1 MSTPAAANPTAP
13 ISITAATS
21 IAVAPDRFTLTFAE
35 ADPADVD
42 RLGGKGSG
50 LARMAQQGLRV
61 PPGYIIGTPACRDYL
76 NSRRLPEGLTREIL
90 ARLAALERATGKV
103 FGGGP
108 VPLLLS
114 VRSGAPISMPGM
126 MDTILNLGLNRA
138 AAVALGTATGDS
150 RFVADVVA
158 RFHAMYAE
166 TVLGSIDA
174 GQGVAPGAAV
184 AAVSVDDD
192 PGDVYDRVWAAG
204 EQALADETGDSVPA
218 DPREQLLGAVEAVFR
233 SWNTRRART
242 YRDFH
247 GIAHDLGTAVVV
259 QSMVFGNLS
268 DDSGSGV
275 VFTRNPVTGEPGLFG
290 EYLAHSQ
297 GEDVVAGI
305 RTPDPVVRALAPDL
319 LEELY
324 RTCADLERA
333 QGDVLDIEFTVER
346 SQLYLLQVRSAKRT
360 AEAAVRIAA
369 DLVAEGTASA
379 SAALRGVSAGQV
391 RQVQRPGFDPQEVA
405 AARTG
410 GRLLTTGIGA
420 CPGQVSG
427 ALVLDPDRAKSLAD
441 AGRAVVLARSVTS
454 PADLHGMIAA
464 RGIVTATG
472 GSTSHA
478 AVVARALGTC
488 CVVGAG
494 ELLIDANART
504 LRVGDRTLA
513 EGDPVSLDGA
523 TGELFAGAFA
533 TATPAA
539 ASDGL
544 GRLLSIAAAQ
554 SRCEVLSRVTLPPDV
569 ALAREAG
576 CAGLVTAIDDV
587 LAATGHLDGLVAH
600 LLEGPARGDDGFE
613 RFTDLIA
620 QELTPLLRAAGDL
633 DVGVRA
639 IDLVADESRELLQQT
654 AVTTRHPELAV
665 PLGRLG
671 LIEAQLA
678 GLDRAVAA
686 SGSVGRVHLAVRH
699 VSDPAEAR
707 LLRELAQGSGTAV
720 GSYLTSPRA
729 VLAIDAIAAA
739 SDVVWLEIR
748 SLQAAMFGLPPR
760 LLLTAEPLDG
770 YLRRG
775 LLACDPRTTLDPSV
789 ERLLAGVATAPGP
802 ARVGVRLAGEVSEQV
817 VTQLYRLG
825 FRRFAISTGETRP
838 LQLALGKAATT

>member
-1 MSTPAAANPTAP
+1 MTVTGPPGY
-13 ISITAATS
+13 
-21 IAVAPDRFTLTFAE
+21 TLTFAE

-42 RLGGKGSG
+42 RLGGKGAG
-50 LARMAQQGLRV
+50 LARMSQQQLRV
-61 PPGYIIGTPACRDYL
+61 PPGYIIGTPACRTYL
-76 NSRRLPEGLTREIL
+76 AEKRLPDGLVDEIGS
-90 ARLAALERATGKV
+90 RLTELERAAGKA

-126 MDTILNLGLNRA
+126 MDTILNLGICRDS
-138 AAVALGTATGDS
+138 AVALGRATGDS

-166 TVLGSIDA
+166 TVLGALD
-174 GQGVAPGAAV
+174 PGPAV
-184 AAVSVDDD
+184 ASVVDSVIGTDD
-192 PGDVYDRVWAAG
+192 PGAVYDRVWAAC
-204 EQALADETGDSVPA
+204 ERALADDTGDTVPA
-218 DPREQLLGAVEAVFR
+218 DPQDQLLGAVEAVFR

-247 GIAHDLGTAVVV
+247 GIPHDLGTAVVV

-297 GEDVVAGI
+297 GEDVVAGV
-305 RTPDPVVRALAPDL
+305 RTPDPVATALAPSVL
-319 LEELY
+319 AELQS
-324 RTCADLERA
+324 TCDALERA

-346 SQLYLLQVRSAKRT
+346 SVLYLLQVRSAKRT
-360 AEAAVRIAA
+360 PEAAVRIAA
-369 DLVAEGTASA
+369 DLVDAGVTTVR
-379 SAALRGVSAGQV
+379 AALRGVSAAQV
-391 RQVQRPGFDPQEVA
+391 RQVQRPGFDPAEVT
-405 AARTG
+405 AARAG

-427 ALVLDPDRAKSLAD
+427 ALVLDPDRARDRTD
-441 AGRAVVLARSVTS
+441 AGEAVVLARSVTS

-494 ELLIDANART
+494 ELRIDAATRT
-504 LRVGDRTLA
+504 LLVGKTRLA
-513 EGDPVSLDGA
+513 EGDPVSLDGS
-523 TGELFAGAFA
+523 TGELFAGSFA

-539 ASDGL
+539 TSGAMDRVLAMAS
-544 GRLLSIAAAQ
+544 AA
-554 SRCEVLSRVTLPPDV
+554 SGCEVLSRVTLPADV
-569 ALAREAG
+569 AVARSAG
-576 CAGLVTAIDDV
+576 ACGLVTAIDEI

-600 LLEGPARGDDGFE
+600 LLEAPARGADGFE

-620 QELTPLLRAAGDL
+620 QELAPVLAEAGGL
-633 DVGVRA
+633 EVGVRA

-665 PLGRLG
+665 PLGRLA

-678 GLDRAVAA
+678 GLGRALASSGGAA
-686 SGSVGRVHLAVRH
+686 RVHLAVRH
-699 VSDPAEAR
+699 ICDPAEAR
-707 LLRELAQGSGTAV
+707 LLRETAAGTGIAV
-720 GSYLTSPRA
+720 GSYLTSPRG
-729 VLAIDAIAAA
+729 VLAIEEIAGV
-739 SDVVWLEIR
+739 SDVIWLEVR

-760 LLLTAEPLDG
+760 LLLTAEPLDD

-775 LLACDPRTTLDPSV
+775 LLPADPRRRLDPSV
-789 ERLLAGVATAPGP
+789 ERLLGPAAAVAGA
-802 ARVGVRLAGEVSEQV
+802 ARVGVRLAGEVSETV
-817 VTQLYRLG
+817 VEQLYSLG

-838 LQLALGKAATT
+838 LTLALGRAATG

>member
-1 MSTPAAANPTAP
+1 MTVTGLSGY
-13 ISITAATS
+13 
-21 IAVAPDRFTLTFAE
+21 TLTFAQ

-42 RLGGKGSG
+42 RWGGKGAG
-50 LARMAQQGLRV
+50 LARMSQQRLRV
-61 PPGYIIGTPACRDYL
+61 PPGYIIGTPACRTFLTD
-76 NSRRLPEGLTREIL
+76 RRLPDGLAGEIVS
-90 ARLAALERATGKV
+90 RLADLEAVTGKT

-114 VRSGAPISMPGM
+114 VRSGAPVSMPGM
-126 MDTILNLGLNRA
+126 MDTILNLGICRDSA
-138 AAVALGTATGDS
+138 IALGRATGDS

-166 TVLGSIDA
+166 TVLGAFD
-174 GQGVAPGAAV
+174 PGAGASAV
-184 AAVSVDDD
+184 VGSVSLSDD
-192 PGDVYDRVWAAG
+192 PGTVYDLVWAAC
-204 EQALADETGDSVPA
+204 EQALADGTGDSVPA
-218 DPREQLLGAVEAVFR
+218 DPRAQLLGAVEAVFR

-247 GIAHDLGTAVVV
+247 GIPHDLGTAVVV

-297 GEDVVAGI
+297 GEDVVAGV
-305 RTPDPVVRALAPDL
+305 RTPDPVATALDPAVLDELRA
-319 LEELY
+319 
-324 RTCADLERA
+324 TCASLERA

-346 SQLYLLQVRSAKRT
+346 SVLYLLQVRSAKRT
-360 AEAAVRIAA
+360 PEAAVRIAA
-369 DLVAEGTASA
+369 DLVADGTAA
-379 SAALRGVSAGQV
+379 PSAALRGVSAAQV
-391 RQVQRPGFDPQEVA
+391 RLVQRPGFDQAEVT
-405 AARTG
+405 AARHG
-410 GRLLTTGIGA
+410 GRLLSTGIGA

-427 ALVLDPDRAKSLAD
+427 ALVLDPDRAKALAD
-441 AGRAVVLARSVTS
+441 TGAPVVLARSVTS

-464 RGIVTATG
+464 RGIITATG

-494 ELLIDANART
+494 ELRIDAAART
-504 LRVGDRTLA
+504 LLVGDTRLA
-513 EGDPVSLDGA
+513 EGDPVSLDGS
-523 TGELFAGAFA
+523 TGELFAGSFA

-539 ASDGL
+539 ASGALDRVL
-544 GRLLSIAAAQ
+544 ALASAA
-554 SRCEVLSRVTLPPDV
+554 SGCEVLSRVTLPADV
-569 ALAREAG
+569 AAARAAG
-576 CAGLVTAIDDV
+576 ADGLVTAIDDV

-600 LLEGPARGDDGFE
+600 LLEAPARGADGFE

-620 QELTPLLRAAGDL
+620 QELTPILAAAGEL
-633 DVGVRA
+633 EIGVRA

-678 GLDRAVAA
+678 GLGRALAA
-686 SGSVGRVHLAVRH
+686 SGGAARVHLAVRH
-699 VSDPAEAR
+699 ICDPAEAR
-707 LLRELAQGSGTAV
+707 LLRDTAAGTGIAV
-720 GSYLTSPRA
+720 GSYLSSPRG
-729 VLAIDAIAAA
+729 VLAIEPIAQA
-739 SDVVWLEIR
+739 SEVVWLEVR

-760 LLLTAEPLDG
+760 LLLTAEPLDD

-775 LLACDPRTTLDPSV
+775 LLPTDPRRRLDPSV
-789 ERLLAGVATAPGP
+789 EHLLRRAAAIAGS
-802 ARVGVRLAGEVSEQV
+802 ARVGVRLAGEVAEDTV
-817 VTQLYRLG
+817 AQLYALG
-825 FRRFAISTGETRP
+825 FRRFAISTPETRP
-838 LQLALGKAATT
+838 LIVALGRAAAG